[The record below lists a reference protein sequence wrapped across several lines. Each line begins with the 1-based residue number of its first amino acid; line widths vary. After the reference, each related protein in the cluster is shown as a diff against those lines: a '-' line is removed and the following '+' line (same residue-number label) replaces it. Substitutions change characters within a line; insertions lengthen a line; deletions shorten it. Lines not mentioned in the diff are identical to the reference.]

1 MLDSKIEGHAGM
13 AGSSSS
19 SRSSS
24 SMSSKGNLGVS
35 SIISFKK
42 CIEGSDH
49 LKGGDPNNYGDR
61 NSKNVYNLVGLPD
74 AVLLREHRSILSKNI
89 LRWVRLLMNMQTC
102 MWVIS

>member
-1 MLDSKIEGHAGM
+1 M

-74 AVLLREHRSILSKNI
+74 AVLLREY
-89 LRWVRLLMNMQTC
+89 LLIVGNNHTKC
-102 MWVIS
+102 DSSD